1 MNITEIS
8 QKQLKVL
15 TWWCDNSPL
24 KDKDAIICDGAV
36 RSGKTLFMSISYI
49 CWAMRRFDK
58 MKFGI
63 CGKTIVSLRRN
74 IIDMLLPLLKEMGF
88 KCEDKISK
96 NTITVSLDGR
106 ENYFHLFGG
115 KDEGSAALIQGIT
128 FAGVL
133 LDEVALQPRGFVE
146 QACVRCS
153 VTGSKFW
160 FNCNPE
166 GPAHWFY
173 KEWIKKAKE
182 RNALYLHFTMKDN
195 PSLSPAIRRRYEKL
209 YTGVFYQR
217 FILGQWVAADGV
229 IYDFFD
235 ATYVEPVPKGKFE
248 KYYISCDYGT
258 ANPASFG
265 LWGLKSGIWYR
276 IEEYYFASRDV
287 GYQKTDAEYVE
298 DLLRLAGDL
307 PIEAVVVDPS
317 AASFIQALTRNKI
330 KVIKASNN
338 VLSGIRITAD
348 LLKSRKIVICDTCED
363 AIREFSLYVW
373 DKSADSDKPVKEND
387 HAMDE
392 IRYFAATVVGNDDGD
407 FAATFVERKRG

>member
-1 MNITEIS
+1 MNITDIS

-15 TWWCDNSPL
+15 TWWCDNSPF
-24 KDKDAIICDGAV
+24 KNMDAIICDGAV
-36 RSGKTLFMSISYI
+36 RSGKTLFMSISFV
-49 CWAMRRFDK
+49 CWAMRRFDR

-74 IIDMLLPLLKEMGF
+74 IIDILLPMLTEMGF
-88 KCEDKISK
+88 KCEDKISR
-96 NTITVSLDGR
+96 NTITVSIDGR

-173 KEWIKKAKE
+173 KEWILKAKN

-217 FILGQWVAADGV
+217 FILGEWVAADGV

-235 ATYVEPVPKGKFE
+235 ASYVQSVPVGKME
-248 KYYISCDYGT
+248 KYYVSCDYGT
-258 ANPASFG
+258 SNPASFG
-265 LWGLKSGIWYR
+265 LWGFKNGIWYR
-276 IEEYYFASRDV
+276 LKEYYFASRDV
-287 GYQKTDAEYVE
+287 GYQKTDAEYVD
-298 DLLRLAGDL
+298 DLIRLTGDFTV
-307 PIEAVVVDPS
+307 EAVVVDPS
-317 AASFIQALTRNKI
+317 AASFIQALTRTGFR
-330 KVIKASNN
+330 VIKANNN

-348 LLKSRKIVICDTCED
+348 MLKSRKIVICDTCED

-373 DKSADSDKPVKEND
+373 DKSAECDKPVKEND

-392 IRYFAATVVGNDDGD
+392 IRYFATTIAYETESN
-407 FAATFVERKRG
+407 FAATFVERTGN